1 MLEQLEYLN
10 EEFTMKTYISIAVTA
25 SFLLFSSTA
34 FADSCE
40 QAAYFYEK
48 GQFRSARTVL
58 EPLMKKGEAC
68 AEYYMGLMYQGAN
81 GVKQNETNRL
91 KGISLIKSAKTKG
104 YPAAIKF
111 MNSYH

>member
-1 MLEQLEYLN
+1 
-10 EEFTMKTYISIAVTA
+10 MKTFISIVATA
-25 SFLLFSSTA
+25 SVLLFSGAT

-40 QAAYFYEK
+40 QGAYFYKK

-58 EPLMKKGEAC
+58 DPLLKKGEAC
-68 AEYYMGLMYQGAN
+68 AEYYMGLMYQGGN
-81 GVKQNETNRL
+81 GVRKNETNRK
-91 KGISLIKSAKTKG
+91 KGISLIESAKSKG

>member
-1 MLEQLEYLN
+1 
-10 EEFTMKTYISIAVTA
+10 MKTSISIFVTTTI
-25 SFLLFSSTA
+25 LLFSSAT

-40 QAAYFYEK
+40 QGAYFYKE

-58 EPLMKKGEAC
+58 DPLLKKGEAC

-81 GVKQNETNRL
+81 GVKQNETNRV
-91 KGISLIKSAKTKG
+91 KGISLIESAKKKG